1 MVICDMEVSRV
12 HNIIYVYPQGHFSS
26 KNKNIC
32 LFDTVKE
39 TALTV
44 IVKLLDGWPQGH
56 LWPKFVKRVK
66 TSFMDTPYGDLFKQ
80 KCEGVNL

>member
-1 MVICDMEVSRV
+1 MTWKYQELITSFMYTPKVI
-12 HNIIYVYPQGHFSS
+12 FSS

-32 LFDTVKE
+32 LFNTVKE

-44 IVKLLDGWPQGH
+44 IVKLLDGWPTVICDPN
-56 LWPKFVKRVK
+56 LSKRAK

-80 KCEGVNL
+80 KCEGVKL

>member
-12 HNIIYVYPQGHFSS
+12 YNIIYTPKVIFSS

-32 LFDTVKE
+32 LFNTVKE

-44 IVKLLDGWPQGH
+44 IVKLLDEWPQGH
-56 LWPKFVKRVK
+56 LWPKFVKK
-66 TSFMDTPYGDLFKQ
+66 G
-80 KCEGVNL
+80 